1 MRLTP
6 KRLGL
11 LAVAISLT
19 STLSA
24 SENIQ
29 AAHPLS
35 ARYQRFS
42 AKTKLTKLWS
52 RINTPYDV
60 LPSIGAAQLGSFGSN
75 LCPAHLL
82 PTFDLPSDEMKAGR
96 KKMIHRTGVAA
107 KIEYVPVKNLGLTG
121 IFHSG
126 ALGVARLSLA
136 TTPTNTSF
144 IPGAALKFLVDG
156 KPSLNIQVMHSLD
169 GQGTNRNFFQFPFS
183 NHIQPPTSCILKILS
198 YFFENVKSPAT
209 HLTLQPMAQMTR
221 TGLMVE
227 TPVLPYDDVLI
238 LRPTAEAQ
246 GLIPSDSTQDFRV
259 DLMEKVPVGTR
270 LYDVLMQTATE
281 PSGAV
286 VGTIYTRSTF
296 VASQYED
303 ESLFFQHPR

>member
-1 MRLTP
+1 MHLPP
-6 KRLGL
+6 KWLGL
-11 LAVAISLT
+11 LAVAISIT
-19 STLSA
+19 SALSA
-24 SENIQ
+24 SEGIQ
-29 AAHPLS
+29 VAHPLS
-35 ARYQRFS
+35 ARYQRLP
-42 AKTKLTKLWS
+42 AETKLTQLWS
-52 RINTPYDV
+52 RINTPYEV
-60 LPSIGAAQLGSFGSN
+60 LPPIGAAQLGTFGSN

-82 PTFDLPSDEMKAGR
+82 PTFDLPSDEMTAGR

-107 KIEYVPVKNLGLTG
+107 QIEYVPVENSGLTG
-121 IFHSG
+121 IFQSG

-183 NHIQPPTSCILKILS
+183 NNIQPPTSRILKILS
-198 YFFENVKSPAT
+198 YFFERVKSPST
-209 HLTLQPMAQMTR
+209 HLTLHPMAQMTR
-221 TGLMVE
+221 TGLVVDS
-227 TPVLPYDDVLI
+227 PVLPHGDVLI

-270 LYDVLMQTATE
+270 LYDVVVQTAAE

-286 VGTIYTRSTF
+286 VGAIYMRSTF